1 MNDARRLRPADNAP
15 GLLRE
20 HPELEHLFE
29 RFYRG
34 KAARQASFGTGM
46 GLAITRGLL
55 IAEGGQVWAENVPHR
70 GARFTIAVPGA
81 VRAVAA
87 ME

>member
-1 MNDARRLRPADNAP
+1 
-15 GLLRE
+15 
-20 HPELEHLFE
+20 
-29 RFYRG
+29 
-34 KAARQASFGTGM
+34 M